1 MKDGESMENA
11 VVVKNLT
18 KRYEGFTLD
27 HVSFQIPTGSVVGF
41 VGENGA
47 GKSTTILAILGII
60 PADEGEVELLGHKIR
75 ERRKDSKDVDIS
87 QDESWREQ
95 IGVVF
100 DGCNLS
106 TELNLKYISKI
117 MKNIYRTW
125 DEERFLKYINKFE
138 LPMNKKIK
146 ELSKGMKMKLS
157 IAVALSHDS
166 RLLILDEATSGLDP
180 VIRSEILDIFR
191 EFIED
196 GEHTV
201 FLSSHITS
209 DIEKIA
215 DYVML
220 IHKGKLL
227 LTENKDEL
235 LYNYGIVK
243 CTRKQAALIPEGLIA
258 GKEENEF
265 GVNVLVKDR
274 QGLMES
280 RFPKEAEKV
289 SESQFALDRASIE
302 DVMLYFVRSAGGH

>member
-1 MKDGESMENA
+1 MENA
-11 VVVKNLT
+11 ITAKDLT
-18 KRYEGFTLD
+18 KHYEGFTLD
-27 HVSFQIPTGSVVGF
+27 HVSFTIPTGSIVGF

-47 GKSTTILAILGII
+47 GKSTTILTILGII
-60 PADEGEVELLGHKIR
+60 PADEGEVELLGHPIR
-75 ERRKDSKDVDIS
+75 PKKSMSEAVDIS
-87 QDESWREQ
+87 RDESWREQ

-100 DGCNLS
+100 DECNFS
-106 TELNLKYISKI
+106 TELNLKYIPGI

-125 DEERFLKYINKFE
+125 DNDRFMKYIKKFE
-138 LPMNKKIK
+138 LPLNKKVK

-201 FLSSHITS
+201 FISSHITS

-220 IHKGKLL
+220 IHKGRLL
-227 LTENKDEL
+227 FTENKDEL
-235 LYNYGIVK
+235 LYNYGLVK
-243 CTRKQAALIPEGLIA
+243 CTGRQAELIPPELIV

-265 GVNVLVKDR
+265 GVSVLIRDR
-274 QGLMES
+274 NKLMES
-280 RFPKEAEKV
+280 AFPEEAKRAGGP
-289 SESQFALDRASIE
+289 FALDRATIE
-302 DVMLYFVRSAGGH
+302 DVLLYFVKSFDGKDVEK

>member
-1 MKDGESMENA
+1 MENA
-11 VVVKNLT
+11 VTVKNLT
-18 KRYEGFTLD
+18 KKYEGFTLD
-27 HVSFQIPTGSVVGF
+27 HISFTIPKGSIVGF

-60 PADEGEVELLGHKIR
+60 SADEGEIEMLGHPIKSMPGG
-75 ERRKDSKDVDIS
+75 SKGTELFP
-87 QDESWREQ
+87 DESWREH

-100 DGCNLS
+100 DECNFS
-106 TELNLKYISKI
+106 TTLNLKYISGI

-125 DEERFLKYINKFE
+125 DNDKFLKYLKKFE
-138 LPMNKKIK
+138 LPLDKKVK

-180 VIRSEILDIFR
+180 VIRNEILDIFR

-220 IHKGKLL
+220 IHKGQLL
-227 LTENKDEL
+227 LKENKDEL

-243 CTRKQAALIPEGLIA
+243 CSRKQAALIPRELIV
-258 GKEENEF
+258 GKEENGF
-265 GVNVLVKDR
+265 GVSVLVRDR
-274 QGLMES
+274 NKLTEGSFL
-280 RFPKEAEKV
+280 REAEKADT
-289 SESQFALDRASIE
+289 SPAALDRANIE
-302 DVMLYFVRSAGGH
+302 DVLLYFVKSADKTVS